1 MWTTIVEQAVRDLYT
16 QRWRFVLTGVG
27 IAISVALLT
36 VLIGYTKAMNETLES
51 YIGGMASLRTVK
63 AMPSAGAA
71 PASGLASTLTGAP
84 GQRKNVR
91 HRPRT

>member
-1 MWTTIVEQAVRDLYT
+1 MWITIVGQAVRDLYS
-16 QRWRFVLTGVG
+16 QRWRFVLTGTG

-36 VLIGYTKAMNETLES
+36 VMIGYTTAMNETLAS

-71 PASGLASTLTGAP
+71 PTSGLGVHCRRI
-84 GQRKNVR
+84 GVGGR
-91 HRPRT
+91 